1 VARKLAGWLGPLAGP
16 GPGGCRG
23 PARWRGRGGGWGA
36 APFALL
42 FARLAG
48 PATPGA
54 HAFGRLLPAIDG
66 TTVDVACAPAN
77 IAAWGPPPSGVDGA
91 AGGFPQTRLVTLAG
105 CGTRGLA
112 GAAFGPRKGKGTSEQ
127 DLARQIAAGGAIRA
141 GMLVL
146 ADRNFCGHSVI
157 SALTA
162 AGADVPTESASQ
174 LESSHAPEPQSPE
187 HVAEAILDLI
197 NTRCRAGRP
206 CSPNGSAAAT
216 RDDGCQPAC
225 GSDAR
230 KADLDRPRRQLGGD
244 YLMTAWP
251 PEELERIGRAD
262 DLRIAVKRADGTLR
276 RWVPIWVV
284 DVGGQAYVRTW
295 YRRDD
300 GWFGHVLD
308 SRRARIRV
316 PGLEVDVTVEDVGA
330 GKAGLRAD
338 VDAAYR
344 AKYGRYR
351 GTSVDRMV
359 TDDAAASTLRLVP
372 EQRARPDI
380 G

>member
-1 VARKLAGWLGPLAGP
+1 
-16 GPGGCRG
+16 
-23 PARWRGRGGGWGA
+23 
-36 APFALL
+36 
-42 FARLAG
+42 
-48 PATPGA
+48 
-54 HAFGRLLPAIDG
+54 
-66 TTVDVACAPAN
+66 
-77 IAAWGPPPSGVDGA
+77 
-91 AGGFPQTRLVTLAG
+91 
-105 CGTRGLA
+105 
-112 GAAFGPRKGKGTSEQ
+112 
-127 DLARQIAAGGAIRA
+127 
-141 GMLVL
+141 
-146 ADRNFCGHSVI
+146 
-157 SALTA
+157 
-162 AGADVPTESASQ
+162 
-174 LESSHAPEPQSPE
+174 
-187 HVAEAILDLI
+187 
-197 NTRCRAGRP
+197 
-206 CSPNGSAAAT
+206 
-216 RDDGCQPAC
+216 
-225 GSDAR
+225 
-230 KADLDRPRRQLGGD
+230 
-244 YLMTAWP
+244 MTAWP

-338 VDAAYR
+338 VDATYR
-344 AKYGRYR
+344 AKYGRYG